1 MRLLGLLLFGGLLW
15 AQPVTNAAVHSPGSG
30 PAKGHL
36 MVIGGGALG
45 PELLSRFAALAGGL
59 DAPIVVIPTAGE
71 DVRPLTRHP
80 LTRHGFTN
88 LVQLHT
94 KDRAEA
100 NSDAFLAPLR
110 AAKGVFIDGGRQW
123 RLVDSYLGT
132 KTQKELENLLARGGV
147 IAGTSAGA
155 TIQGSYL
162 VRGARE
168 GNTIMMAKGYEEG
181 FGFLRNVAID
191 QHLIARK
198 RENDLVPVI
207 ALKPE
212 LLGIGIDEGTA
223 IVVTGNT
230 FEVIG
235 PSKVAIYDSNYGVGP
250 DGKQYYWLSAG
261 DCFAI
266 TARAKQSCAPP
277 APSRRSAQ

>member
-1 MRLLGLLLFGGLLW
+1 MRLLGLLLSGTLLW

-30 PAKGHL
+30 PARGHL
-36 MVIGGGALG
+36 IVIGGGAHGADILH
-45 PELLSRFAALAGGL
+45 RFAALAGGL
-59 DAPIVVIPTAGE
+59 AAPIVVIPTAGE
-71 DVRPLTRHP
+71 QVRPLTNHP
-80 LTRHGFTN
+80 LLRHGFSN
-88 LVQLHT
+88 VVQLHT

-100 NSDAFLAPLR
+100 DSDAFLAPLR
-110 AAKGVFIDGGRQW
+110 AARGVFIDGGRQW

-132 KTQKELENLLARGGV
+132 KTQRELENLLARGGV

-191 QHLIARK
+191 QHLIARH

-207 ALKPE
+207 SLKPE

-223 IVVTGNT
+223 IVVAGNR

-235 PSKVAIYDSNYGVGP
+235 ASKVAIYDSNYGVGP
-250 DGKQYYWLSAG
+250 DGKQYYWLQPG

-266 TARAKQSCAPP
+266 TARAKQPCPSP
-277 APSRRSAQ
+277 ASAAGPK

>member
-1 MRLLGLLLFGGLLW
+1 MRLLGLLLLGGALW

-30 PAKGHL
+30 PANGRL
-36 MVIGGGALG
+36 IVIGGGALG
-45 PELLSRFAALAGGL
+45 PEILSRFAAYAGGL

-71 DVRPLTRHP
+71 GVPPLVRHP
-80 LTRHGFTN
+80 LVRHGFTN
-88 LVQLHT
+88 VVQLHT

-132 KTQKELENLLARGGV
+132 KTQKELDNLLARGGV

-235 PSKVAIYDSNYGVGP
+235 ASKVAIYDSNYGVGP
-250 DGKQYYWLSAG
+250 DGKQYYWLERG
-261 DCFAI
+261 ECFAI
-266 TARAKQSCAPP
+266 TARTKQSCALP

>member
-1 MRLLGLLLFGGLLW
+1 MRLLGLLLCASLLP

-30 PAKGHL
+30 PAQGHL
-36 MVIGGGALG
+36 IVIGGGALG
-45 PELLSRFAALAGGL
+45 DDILHRFADLAGGL
-59 DAPIVVIPTAGE
+59 AAPIVVIPTAGE
-71 DVRPLTRHP
+71 QLRPLTTHP
-80 LTRHGFTN
+80 LHRHGFSN

-100 NSDAFLAPLR
+100 DSDAFLAPLR
-110 AAKGVFIDGGRQW
+110 AARGVFIDGGRQW

-132 KTQKELENLLARGGV
+132 KTQRELENLLARNGV

-191 QHLIARK
+191 QHLIARH

-207 ALKPE
+207 SLKPE

-223 IVVTGNT
+223 IVVAGNR

-235 PSKVAIYDSNYGVGP
+235 ASKVAIYDSNYGVGP
-250 DGKQYYWLSAG
+250 DGKSYYWLLPG
-261 DCFAI
+261 DCF
-266 TARAKQSCAPP
+266 TLTVRTKQSC
-277 APSRRSAQ
+277 PSK